1 MSGKRVPAEVLKAA
15 RLRDSQTK
23 RTKVLAVLH
32 DMVARGE
39 PVTFAAVAKTAG
51 VSNWL
56 VYAEGVREHIDAARA
71 RQAVHPPKPSA
82 GASVSSAGLKTDL
95 ALARQEIS
103 ALREERDKLKDA
115 VRRQLGQQLDQVG
128 TGELVARIDELSRQN
143 AELTAE
149 REALTRGKAE
159 WEEKL
164 AEAEE
169 DRDAARASLRRMMR
183 RENTNPDAPEAG

>member
-1 MSGKRVPAEVLKAA
+1 
-15 RLRDSQTK
+15 
-23 RTKVLAVLH
+23 
-32 DMVARGE
+32 
-39 PVTFAAVAKTAG
+39 

-56 VYAEGVREHIDAARA
+56 VYAEGVREHIDGARA
-71 RQAVHPPKPSA
+71 RQAVHPAEPST
-82 GASVSSAGLKTDL
+82 GASGSSAGLKTDL
-95 ALARQEIS
+95 ALARQEIT

-149 REALTRGKAE
+149 RDTLTRGKAE

-169 DRDAARASLRRMMR
+169 DRNAPRASLRRMMR
-183 RENTNPDAPEAG
+183 RENANPDAPEAG